1 VKLVNTTRSRV
12 HQKISSA
19 RAAPIIGLA
28 AFSIIA
34 AVVTLPAQAD
44 QTAAMAAAPAKN
56 PNGGDPRSA
65 RSRLHRFRRAFSVRS
80 LRGLARKRNCS
91 FAQGFYMLPAEAPR
105 ESGRSIERSCSCSFG
120 RPRIA
125 PRRMQCASLR
135 DSYQFQKIDD
145 FAQEFARK
153 HC

>member
-65 RSRLHRFRRAFSVRS
+65 RSRLHRFRR
-80 LRGLARKRNCS
+80 
-91 FAQGFYMLPAEAPR
+91 
-105 ESGRSIERSCSCSFG
+105 ERSPFVPSEAWRENGTAVSPRAFICCRQKPRANLGARSKEVAVARSDG
-120 RPRIA
+120 HASRPGECNVR
-125 PRRMQCASLR
+125 L
-135 DSYQFQKIDD
+135 
-145 FAQEFARK
+145 
-153 HC
+153 